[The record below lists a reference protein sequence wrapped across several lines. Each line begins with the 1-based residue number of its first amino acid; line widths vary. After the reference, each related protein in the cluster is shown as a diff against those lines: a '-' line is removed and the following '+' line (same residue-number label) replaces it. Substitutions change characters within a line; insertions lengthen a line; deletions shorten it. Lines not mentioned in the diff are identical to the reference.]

1 MKVIIIE
8 DELLSAD
15 LLVRILGKTDPSIE
29 VVAILDS
36 VKASVEAFQ
45 NGLKADLIFLDIHLA
60 DGISFDLFS
69 QVAIDMPVIFTTAY
83 SEYAIKAFEV
93 NSVGYLLKPIS
104 HEDVRR
110 ALDKYTKFGQKEKD
124 TLMENISNVYKQL
137 NRQYKS
143 RFMVKQGS
151 TIDSIKTDDIHHFV
165 THEGITFLVG
175 LQGKR
180 YPVDYTLDQLES
192 MLSPD
197 DFFRINRKVILSIRS
212 IQKVNTYFNSRLVI
226 TTSHLEGEAAIVS
239 RERVND
245 FKGWLDR

>member
-15 LLVRILGKTDPSIE
+15 LLVRMLHKIDMSIE
-29 VVAILDS
+29 IVAVLDS
-36 VKASVEAFQ
+36 VKAAAEAFQ
-45 NGLKADLIFLDIHLA
+45 KCLTADLLFLDIHLA
-60 DGISFDLFS
+60 DGLSFDLFS
-69 QVAIDMPVIFTTAY
+69 LVTIDIPVIFTTAY

-104 HEDVRR
+104 QDDVCR
-110 ALDKYTKFGQKEKD
+110 ALDKYKKFGQKEKD
-124 TLMENISNVYKQL
+124 TLIENISNVFRQL
-137 NRQYKS
+137 SRQYKS

-151 TIDSIKTDDIHHFV
+151 TIDSIKTDDIHHFI
-165 THEGITFLVG
+165 THDGITFLVA

-180 YPVDYTLDQLES
+180 YAVDYTLDQLENL
-192 MLSPD
+192 LSPD

-212 IQKVNTYFNSRLVI
+212 IQKVNTYFNSRLAI
-226 TTSHLEGEAAIVS
+226 TTAHLDGEAAIVS

-245 FKGWLDR
+245 FKSWLDK